1 MKCVFELGP
10 CFFPSLCLSLSSPIL
25 NPFPPLTTCYS
36 LLREPFSWIDV
47 AFCLWCGTFSFSRII
62 WYPSSRALNLKK
74 SALRVVKKA
83 LHSIKSVS
91 TNLAAPPPP
100 SLSLVHSWS
109 DLLLS
114 NVYIYF
120 YIHIYIYI
128 FTYIYVY
135 IYVYV
140 YMYMYTSVRIIYIN
154 VHIFSVYTPS
164 DLPVSNILSTCIS
177 TSSSWWESRW
187 EWLQF
192 SKELFSKIVISMP
205 ASGGLVTQLGSNVH
219 EEVCVCIQICN
230 LTTANCR

>member
-100 SLSLVHSWS
+100 SLSCPILIRFAVVKRLHIFLYS
-109 DLLLS
+109 
-114 NVYIYF
+114 YIYIH
-120 YIHIYIYI
+120 IHIYIC
-128 FTYIYVY
+128 VY
-135 IYVYV
+135 ICICLHVHVYICTYYIHKCAYILCLHALRFAGVKHFVDV
-140 YMYMYTSVRIIYIN
+140 YLYLFILMGISVG
-154 VHIFSVYTPS
+154 VTAIFKGVVLE
-164 DLPVSNILSTCIS
+164 D
-177 TSSSWWESRW
+177 
-187 EWLQF
+187 
-192 SKELFSKIVISMP
+192 
-205 ASGGLVTQLGSNVH
+205 
-219 EEVCVCIQICN
+219 CN
-230 LTTANCR
+230 FNACFWGPCDPTWK